1 MLSIQVATLDNVDAI
16 CMLDQIAQQEI
27 THEEFVSRAVVS
39 GSCYIAVDEQI
50 KGYAVL
56 EYSFFET
63 GFISMVYVRPDVR
76 QQGIGTSLLS
86 HLEKICKTD
95 KLFTSTNLSNQ
106 PMQSI
111 LARLGFRLSG
121 IVHDLDE
128 GDPELIYVKFLHH

>member
-76 QQGIGTSLLS
+76 RQGIGTSLLS

-95 KLFTSTNLSNQ
+95 KFFTSTNLSNQ

>member
-86 HLEKICKTD
+86 HLEKICKTG

-106 PMQSI
+106 PMQSM

>member
-63 GFISMVYVRPDVR
+63 GFISMVYVRPDAR

-86 HLEKICKTD
+86 HLEKICKTG

-106 PMQSI
+106 PMQSM